1 MNNIKIINFL
11 PGIPDGP
18 GGPGGPGGPVKVEI
32 KPSCKHGDNRF
43 WR

>member
-11 PGIPDGP
+11 PGSPD
-18 GGPGGPGGPVKVEI
+18 GPGGPGGPVKVEI

>member
-11 PGIPDGP
+11 PGIPD
-18 GGPGGPGGPVKVEI
+18 GPGGPGGPVKVEI